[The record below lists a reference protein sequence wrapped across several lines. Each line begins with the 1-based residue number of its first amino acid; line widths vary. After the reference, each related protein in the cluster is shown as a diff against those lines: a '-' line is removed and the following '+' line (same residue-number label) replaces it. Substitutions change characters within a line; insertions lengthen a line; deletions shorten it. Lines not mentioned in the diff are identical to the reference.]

1 MNFLTMD
8 IFWTNLGHGKTLPDR
23 STCPLTARGL
33 PGQSFD
39 LDKLWTNLVFVNLPS
54 DHLMLAWT
62 QFGQSTCYMGQL
74 CISHE
79 KYRLLGSWCDLL
91 REEGTICASFTQPAF
106 RGFVR
111 PCSST
116 WLFSSVDP
124 AQWLIK
130 QTYTTWIKLNMKWC
144 SQIKPLLAA
153 TMPAANKEQFAW
165 LLPPAKL
172 QVGSIELLILEYSI
186 SGKVESW
193 KISIEKNVR

>member
-1 MNFLTMD
+1 MD
-8 IFWTNLGHGKTLPDR
+8 IFWTKIGYGKTTGLVDLPIDG
-23 STCPLTARGL
+23 SWLAWTKFGH
-33 PGQSFD
+33 SFD

-62 QFGQSTCYMGQL
+62 QFGQSTCYVGQL

-79 KYRLLGSWCDLL
+79 KYRLLGSWRDLL

-124 AQWLIK
+124 AQWLIM
-130 QTYTTWIKLNMKWC
+130 QTYTT
-144 SQIKPLLAA
+144 
-153 TMPAANKEQFAW
+153 
-165 LLPPAKL
+165 
-172 QVGSIELLILEYSI
+172 
-186 SGKVESW
+186 
-193 KISIEKNVR
+193 